1 MSDWYYHAPGEGRV
15 GPLAVE
21 TLREHFASGRI
32 GRDTLVW
39 REGLGEWQPLERL
52 SSELGIAPAELY
64 APTPAAPP
72 PLPPMAMPTAPRLP
86 GAAVSAPPK
95 SGMSGCLIAL
105 IVVAVLAVPVIGI
118 LAAIAVPAYNDYTLR
133 AKVAAGAMSAE
144 PLKLAIA
151 GFHSQRQAC
160 PDNDSPGFKAAEAYA
175 GPQVASITVG
185 TFENERCGIELRLRG
200 TGSDK
205 IDGKALW
212 WEYDGNAWQCSSEID
227 NRYLPQPC
235 RE

>member
-21 TLREHFASGRI
+21 TLRERFAAGRI
-32 GRDTLVW
+32 HRDTLVW
-39 REGLGEWQPLERL
+39 REGQGEWQPLERL
-52 SSELGIAPAELY
+52 SAELGIAPAELY
-64 APTPAAPP
+64 APMPAVPP
-72 PLPPMAMPTAPRLP
+72 PLPSMATPTAARAP
-86 GAAVSAPPK
+86 GATASAPPK

-105 IVVAVLAVPVIGI
+105 IVVAALAIPAIGI
-118 LAAIAVPAYNDYTLR
+118 LAAIAIPAYHDYTLR
-133 AKVAAGAMSAE
+133 AKVAASAASAE

-151 GFHSQRQAC
+151 EFHGRQRTC
-160 PDNDSPGFKAAEAYA
+160 PDNDSTGFEAAEAYA

-185 TFENERCGIELRLRG
+185 TFESERCGIELRLRG

-227 NRYLPQPC
+227 DRYLPQHC
-235 RE
+235 RN